1 MIKFFRKIRQNLL
14 SENKFSKYLIYAI
27 GEIVLVVIGILIALQ
42 INNWNEERKIENM
55 GKEYIGEI
63 YTDLKNEVSNIEEI
77 LIGLRTQANGT
88 ENVLS
93 FFESKDKVIKD
104 TVQFTENHWAPAR
117 LFIVQRDI
125 NTFDKLR
132 SNGQP
137 GLLKNDSLSN
147 LLDRF
152 YKNFDIR
159 ISNFKEYPLQIR
171 MDLRKISF
179 PIGNM
184 EDFKYEIKNNK
195 LSTAFITEYL
205 NNEEVYEHLLS
216 ILKTCRYNIKF
227 FGELSTEAQQLINYI
242 EENYPKIKIKK

>member
-1 MIKFFRKIRQNLL
+1 MADDNKPLKYIR
-14 SENKFSKYLIYAI
+14 YAI
-27 GEIVLVVIGILIALQ
+27 GEIVLVVIGILIALS

-63 YTDLKNEVSNIEEI
+63 YTDLKNEISNIEEI
-77 LIGLRTQANGT
+77 LIGFRTQSNGT

-93 FFESKDKVIKD
+93 FFESKNKVIKD
-104 TVQFTENHWAPAR
+104 TIQFTENHWAPAR

-132 SNGQP
+132 SSGQP
-137 GLLKNDSLSN
+137 GLLKNHSLSN

-184 EDFKYEIKNNK
+184 DDFKYEIENDK
-195 LSTAFITEYL
+195 LSSAFISEYL

-216 ILKTCRYNIKF
+216 ILKTCRYNIRF
-227 FGELSTEAQQLINYI
+227 FEELSAEALILINYL
-242 EENYPKIKIKK
+242 EENYPELKDKK

>member
-1 MIKFFRKIRQNLL
+1 MIKFFRKLRQRLL

-27 GEIVLVVIGILIALQ
+27 GEIILVVIGILIALS
-42 INNWNEERKIENM
+42 INNWNENRKIEQS
-55 GKEYIGEI
+55 GKEYVKEI
-63 YTDLKNEVSNIEEI
+63 YKDLKIEISNIDEI
-77 LIGLRTQANGT
+77 LISLRTQSNGT

-104 TVQFTENHWAPAR
+104 TIQFTENHWAPAR
-117 LFIVQRDI
+117 LFIIQRDI

-132 SNGQP
+132 SSGQP
-137 GLLKNDSLSN
+137 GLLKNDSLTN

-159 ISNFKEYPLQIR
+159 IANFKEYPLQIR

-184 EDFKYEIKNNK
+184 DDFKYEIENDK
-195 LSTAFITEYL
+195 LSSAFISEYL

-216 ILKTCRYNIKF
+216 ILKTCRYNIRF
-227 FGELSTEAQQLINYI
+227 FEELSEEALHLIKYL
-242 EENYPKIKIKK
+242 EENYPEIKDKK

>member
-1 MIKFFRKIRQNLL
+1 MADDNKPLKYIR
-14 SENKFSKYLIYAI
+14 YAI
-27 GEIVLVVIGILIALQ
+27 GEIVLVVIGILIALS

-63 YTDLKNEVSNIEEI
+63 YTDLKNEISNIEEI
-77 LIGLRTQANGT
+77 LIGLRTQFNGT

-104 TVQFTENHWAPAR
+104 TIQFTENHWAPAR

-132 SNGQP
+132 SSGQP

-184 EDFKYEIKNNK
+184 DDFKYEIENNK
-195 LSTAFITEYL
+195 LSSAFISEYL
-205 NNEEVYEHLLS
+205 NNEEVYKHLLS
-216 ILKTCRYNIKF
+216 ILKTCRYNTRF
-227 FGELSTEAQQLINYI
+227 FEELSTEALKLINYL
-242 EENYPKIKIKK
+242 EENSPELKDKK